1 MGDEFHAA
9 IKLISGEEVFALISI
24 DENDGDPILLL
35 QNPVIMKVI
44 ESPHG
49 IYVKVKP
56 WMDIPTDDLYVLK
69 LDKII
74 TMTEVKDESMIEF
87 YNSYLEEDSTDDFSN
102 PSSHQTKITNKM
114 GYVST
119 VEEAREMLENLY
131 KLKDNKES

>member
-9 IKLISGEEVFALISI
+9 IKLISGEEIFALMSI

-35 QNPVIMKVI
+35 QNPVIMKVL

-74 TMTEVKDESMIEF
+74 TMSEVSDKKIISF
-87 YNSYLEEDSTDDFSN
+87 YEKYLEEDEEDDDEVISEPN
-102 PSSHQTKITNKM
+102 KVKISDKM
-114 GYVST
+114 GYVTS
-119 VEEAREMLENLY
+119 VDKARKFLERIY
-131 KLKDNKES
+131 KGIKES

>member
-9 IKLISGEEVFALISI
+9 IKLISGEEIFALMSI

-35 QNPVIMKVI
+35 QNPVIMKVL

-74 TMTEVKDESMIEF
+74 TMSEVSDKKIISF
-87 YNSYLEEDSTDDFSN
+87 YEKYLEEDEDDDEVISEPN
-102 PSSHQTKITNKM
+102 KVKISDKM
-114 GYVST
+114 GYVTS
-119 VEEAREMLENLY
+119 VDKARKFLERIY
-131 KLKDNKES
+131 KGIKES

>member
-1 MGDEFHAA
+1 MGEEFYSV
-9 IKLISGEEVFALISI
+9 IKLVTGEELFALVSI
-24 DENDGDPILLL
+24 DENDGDPLLVM
-35 QNPVIMKVI
+35 QNPVIMKM
-44 ESPHG
+44 SKTSRG
-49 IYVKVKP
+49 MTLRVKP
-56 WMDIPTDDLYVLK
+56 WMEIPDDDFFIVK

-87 YNSYLEEDSTDDFSN
+87 YNSYLEDDFTDDINSL
-102 PSSHQTKITNKM
+102 SSHQTKITNKM

>member
-9 IKLISGEEVFALISI
+9 IKLVSGEEIFALMSI

-35 QNPVIMKVI
+35 QNPVIMKVL

-74 TMTEVKDESMIEF
+74 TMSEVSDKKVIGF
-87 YNSYLEEDSTDDFSN
+87 YEKYLEDEDDDSDGFVE
-102 PSSHQTKITNKM
+102 PGKVKISGKM
-114 GYVST
+114 GYVSS
-119 VEEAREMLENLY
+119 VDEARKRLERIF
-131 KLKDNKES
+131 KGIKES

>member
-9 IKLISGEEVFALISI
+9 IKLVSGEEVFALMSI

-35 QNPVIMKVI
+35 QNPVIMKVL

-74 TMTEVKDESMIEF
+74 TMSEVSDKKIISF
-87 YNSYLEEDSTDDFSN
+87 YEKYLEEDEDDDEVISEPN
-102 PSSHQTKITNKM
+102 KVKISDKM
-114 GYVST
+114 GYVTS
-119 VEEAREMLENLY
+119 VDKARKFLERIY
-131 KLKDNKES
+131 KGIKES

>member
-9 IKLISGEEVFALISI
+9 IKLISGEEIFALMSI

-35 QNPVIMKVI
+35 QNPVIMKVL

-74 TMTEVKDESMIEF
+74 TMSEVSDKKIISF
-87 YNSYLEEDSTDDFSN
+87 YEKYLEEDGEEDNDDITSEPN
-102 PSSHQTKITNKM
+102 KVKISDKM
-114 GYVST
+114 GYVTS
-119 VEEAREMLENLY
+119 VDKARKFLEKIY
-131 KLKDNKES
+131 KGIKES

>member
-9 IKLISGEEVFALISI
+9 IKLISGEEIFALMSI

-35 QNPVIMKVI
+35 QNPVIMKVL

-56 WMDIPTDDLYVLK
+56 WMDIPTNDLYVLK

-74 TMTEVKDESMIEF
+74 TMSEVSDKKIISF
-87 YNSYLEEDSTDDFSN
+87 YEKYLEEDEEDDDGVISEPN
-102 PSSHQTKITNKM
+102 KVKISDKM
-114 GYVST
+114 GYVTS
-119 VEEAREMLENLY
+119 VDKARKFLERIY
-131 KLKDNKES
+131 KGIKES

>member
-9 IKLISGEEVFALISI
+9 IKLISGEEIFALMSI

-35 QNPVIMKVI
+35 QNPVIMKVL

-74 TMTEVKDESMIEF
+74 TMSEVSDKKIISF
-87 YNSYLEEDSTDDFSN
+87 YEKYLEEDEEDDDGVISEPN
-102 PSSHQTKITNKM
+102 KVKISDKM
-114 GYVST
+114 GYVTS
-119 VEEAREMLENLY
+119 VDKARKFLERIY
-131 KLKDNKES
+131 KGIKES